1 VPDFI
6 FHANIDHYKQ
16 LLATETDARKIA
28 MIRKLLEE
36 EERKLTDWQAKNPRP
51 KKAE

>member
-1 VPDFI
+1 MPDFI
-6 FHANIDHYKQ
+6 FHANIAHYKD

-36 EERKLTDWQAKNPRP
+36 KHKLTELIVVSRL
-51 KKAE
+51 